1 MPLKVGSV
9 ILCQY
14 WPMLVVCA
22 ASNAEVRRSVC
33 TSRGPYSPSW
43 CLAAALSI
51 IRRRPEQSTMR
62 GLHSASGLFRS
73 DTVRKSR
80 DKDELAGGAGLQDFL
95 VGAGRFRERQLLA
108 DDSAERAVLQTGDEP
123 SVDFRDFRGLK
134 CPQRECENRRATR
147 HNVAWRDGGIA
158 AAADDDDAAV
168 QSQHLEIAA
177 EVYVCQHFEDDIYAS
192 TAGCFHDLVLVSRLG
207 VIERF
212 VRPFT
217 LHQLYSSVGASGA
230 KYSQPHSPGNLQRR
244 CAY

>member
-14 WPMLVVCA
+14 WPTLVVCA
-22 ASNAEVRRSVC
+22 ESNAEVRRSVY
-33 TSRGPYSPSW
+33 TSRGPYSPCW
-43 CLAAALSI
+43 CLAAAPSI
-51 IRRRPEQSTMR
+51 IRRRPKQSTTR
-62 GLHSASGLFRS
+62 ALHSASIHLAQARCS
-73 DTVRKSR
+73 DSGG
-80 DKDELAGGAGLQDFL
+80 KDDLAGGAGLQDFL

-108 DDSAERAVLQTGDEP
+108 DDRAERAVLQTGDEP

-192 TAGCFHDLVLVSRLG
+192 TARCFHDLVLVSRLG

-217 LHQLYSSVGASGA
+217 LHQ
-230 KYSQPHSPGNLQRR
+230 
-244 CAY
+244 